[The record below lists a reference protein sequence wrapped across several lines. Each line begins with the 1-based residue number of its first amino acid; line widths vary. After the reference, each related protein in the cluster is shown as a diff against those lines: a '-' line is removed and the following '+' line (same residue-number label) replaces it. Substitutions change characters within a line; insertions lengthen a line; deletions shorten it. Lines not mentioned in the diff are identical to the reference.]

1 MTSPRPRCSRQPRER
16 ARRAWLHALRPP
28 YSVWSPPPARRRRRV
43 ASSSRRAAYS
53 PSTDLCSELLFA
65 CSRAGRPSL
74 FVLLSA
80 PFTETDTRTHAHAH
94 MHVHVQVDVDMDGY
108 SCRSGRQLWG
118 KAVAGALQS
127 VRSRPFCTRLRRVR
141 VTPVVLSRW
150 ALRECR
156 LPWLGCIHA
165 ACTFDF
171 LVLMHHRR
179 SSFPFHVHAHDNTAT
194 ENSARVMRQAC
205 NCTLRKADVLA
216 DRSHV
221 SEDGEELKYQ
231 FILH

>member
-141 VTPVVLSRW
+141 QSSCRVGRCGSAGCHGSAASMLHALSTFW
-150 ALRECR
+150 FL
-156 LPWLGCIHA
+156 CIIDDRA
-165 ACTFDF
+165 FRSMF
-171 LVLMHHRR
+171 MHTTTLQQR
-179 SSFPFHVHAHDNTAT
+179 TAVR
-194 ENSARVMRQAC
+194 A
-205 NCTLRKADVLA
+205 
-216 DRSHV
+216 
-221 SEDGEELKYQ
+221 
-231 FILH
+231 